1 MFLLQMINKF
11 LTANITKILL
21 NVKNVKIKL
30 YWVKIKKLVL
40 NWIKRI
46 IQVYLLKL
54 MFFVKVMYLKQIV
67 ESAHQDIDFMMEFVR
82 NVLRMCR
89 TVISAITMTIM
100 FAMYAL
106 QNITRI
112 KINVF
117 IMEKQMIIWT
127 RIYLLKKIGNTL
139 AISKLY
145 FW

>member
-67 ESAHQDIDFMMEFVR
+67 ESAHQDTDFMMEFVR

-139 AISKLY
+139 AISKLS